1 MGSSGSQASLGTA
14 GGLNMQCALQTAL
27 VYTLVKL
34 QEKAPRGRRLR
45 IHILIMYHIMYHIMH
60 HIMLRTTVSRELNT
74 YASIKSVLCCLFM
87 FALFALHMFCRTQA
101 PDGSSQP
108 GGQYLEKGDGEV

>member
-1 MGSSGSQASLGTA
+1 
-14 GGLNMQCALQTAL
+14 
-27 VYTLVKL
+27 
-34 QEKAPRGRRLR
+34 
-45 IHILIMYHIMYHIMH
+45 MYHIMH